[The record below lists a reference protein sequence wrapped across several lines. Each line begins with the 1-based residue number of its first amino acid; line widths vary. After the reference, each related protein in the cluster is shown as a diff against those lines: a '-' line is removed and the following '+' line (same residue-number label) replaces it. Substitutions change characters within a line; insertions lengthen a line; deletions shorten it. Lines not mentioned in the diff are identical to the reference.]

1 MKIFI
6 IGGTSVSTSDALYDD
21 QVRILNASMKKIG
34 TDLVSAGHDLLL
46 CSPFAGSADLAMVKG
61 IAEILHNTDS
71 RSVEF
76 HCPDSPEVER
86 ELIGLADALRL
97 KQFRVYSHP
106 LPTDEHGK
114 GQWSNGWLLAQLS
127 AMDRSQAVVAIGGK
141 VGGSASLLLALAEG
155 QRKPVLPFIFLEGAA
170 GEAFQRRRYELE
182 DVLQENLSALQY
194 ATRMIDV
201 GILLESVI
209 SHRLSKSLKEVP
221 VRFFLS
227 YPKSRPEE
235 ADFVEITLRRRNF
248 EVYRDER
255 DFGAGRPLPGEIT
268 ESIHRANVFVAI
280 WCREYACSPWCFD
293 ELELAIKRGKTLW
306 LLCVD
311 DTRIVPPAAR
321 NLLSYP
327 ARSREELERHVLTL
341 LEKIKV
347 PARDNEQFE
356 TKSDK

>member
-6 IGGTSVSTSDALYDD
+6 VGGTSVSTSDPMYDD
-21 QVRILNASMKKIG
+21 QSRVLNLSMERIG
-34 TDLVSAGHDLLL
+34 RELVSAGHDLLV
-46 CSPFAGSADLAMVKG
+46 CSPFAGSADLAAVKG
-61 IAEILHNTDS
+61 IAEILNKTDS

-76 HCPDSPEVER
+76 HCPDSPDVER
-86 ELIGLADALRL
+86 ELTGLADSLRL
-97 KQFRVYSHP
+97 KPFRVYSHP

-114 GQWSNGWLLAQLS
+114 GQWSYGWLLAQLS

-141 VGGSASLLLALAEG
+141 VEGSSSLLLALAEG

-170 GEAFQRRRYELE
+170 AQAFQRRRYELE
-182 DVLQENLSALQY
+182 DVLQDKLSALQY
-194 ATRMIDV
+194 VERMTDV

-209 SHRLSKSLKEVP
+209 THRLIKSMKEVP

-227 YPKSRPEE
+227 YPKCRPQE

-255 DFGAGRPLPGEIT
+255 NFGAGRSLPGEIT

-293 ELELAIKRGKTLW
+293 EFELAIKRGKTLW

-321 NLLSYP
+321 NLISYP
-327 ARSREELERHVLTL
+327 ARNREELERHVLTL
-341 LEKIKV
+341 LEPVSYTHLTLPTICSV
-347 PARDNEQFE
+347 
-356 TKSDK
+356 